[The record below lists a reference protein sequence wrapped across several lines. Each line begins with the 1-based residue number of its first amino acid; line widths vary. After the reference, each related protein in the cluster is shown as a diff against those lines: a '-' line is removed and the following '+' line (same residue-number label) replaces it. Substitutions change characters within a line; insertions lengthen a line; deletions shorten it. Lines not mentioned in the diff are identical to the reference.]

1 MNLKVL
7 NIEGNKSKD
16 INVSD
21 KLTGLKVNNRLL
33 KYVIDWQLNHSKKRV
48 AKTKQ
53 RNEVVGS
60 TKKIYAQKGTGGA
73 RHASRK
79 APLFVGGGVAH
90 GPKGDNY
97 KTKKINKKIRK
108 IALAQTISKKRNNN
122 ELFIF
127 DDVKKEIKKTK
138 IFYSFLNKNKIDNV
152 LIVSDKITEKNI
164 KTILKKYDIICDG
177 TDNFDTRLLINDY
190 CKKNKK
196 ILISAAISKFDGHLF
211 KFNFKKKT
219 PCFRCFMP
227 QRPIQE
233 MNCDVEGI
241 FPPVAGILGSLQ
253 ANEVLKTILDLKDD
267 LNGNMLIF
275 DSLKMNIRKSKIQIN
290 PNCKNIC
297 RN

>member
-21 KLTGLKVNNRLL
+21 KLMGLKVNNRLL

-108 IALAQTISKKRNNN
+108 IALAQTISKKKNNN

-138 IFYSFLNKNKIDNV
+138 IFYTFLNKNKIDNV

-164 KTILKKYDIICDG
+164 LKSVRNLPNVKLVSELGTNVYDLVKYKNVLFTISSI
-177 TDNFDTRLLINDY
+177 
-190 CKKNKK
+190 
-196 ILISAAISKFDGHLF
+196 
-211 KFNFKKKT
+211 
-219 PCFRCFMP
+219 
-227 QRPIQE
+227 
-233 MNCDVEGI
+233 
-241 FPPVAGILGSLQ
+241 
-253 ANEVLKTILDLKDD
+253 
-267 LNGNMLIF
+267 
-275 DSLKMNIRKSKIQIN
+275 
-290 PNCKNIC
+290 KNIQD
-297 RN
+297 RLTNEKN